1 MRLFKYL
8 AIAAISISSFNT
20 SATHLMGGEI
30 IAQQISGL
38 QYAIAL
44 TTYRDTLGVPMANI
58 ANFSIKD
65 SNGTVIMTF
74 STAYDSV
81 VSGNTLPMYPYG
93 VEVYFFVDTIT
104 LPYQGMFTIGW
115 SNCCRNGAIQNISS
129 PLSQSMFLQTEVT
142 AMDSLSNSTPF
153 FLVPAA
159 IFLPVNTPWQYNPL
173 PFDPDGDSLHWDLSF
188 PLNSWNSPCPGFTL
202 PPAAASGPMSI
213 NPITGTITWTANT
226 VGNFV
231 ATVLVNEYRNGV
243 KIGSIRRDMQFI
255 TVQTSI
261 AGPQWNTGS
270 LPVDALGNIHVNL
283 IQNSSYQLNLSGYSP
298 SGQTLHVAAYGEP
311 FFTQPNPASF
321 TSTGSGI
328 NDSISAHIL
337 WAPSSA
343 QTRSTPYILAVRLSD
358 GYLMQDLSIIFQVSA
373 TAGQDESQLL
383 RAQAYPNPATDY
395 ITFKANPAHVIV
407 ISMDGR
413 SLALQAKGQGWDVS
427 ALAQGLYLLRS
438 FDETGQLIGNDK
450 LLVQKP

>member
-8 AIAAISISSFNT
+8 AIAAIALSSLKA
-20 SATHLMGGEI
+20 SGTHLMGGEI
-30 IAQQISGL
+30 VAQQISGL

-44 TTYRDTLGVPMANI
+44 TTYRDTLGIPMGSNAT
-58 ANFSIKD
+58 FSVKD

-74 STAYDSV
+74 TTAYDSV
-81 VSGNTLPMYPYG
+81 ISGNTLPMYPYG

-115 SNCCRNGAIQNISS
+115 SNCCRNGAIQNISN
-129 PLSQSMFLQTEVT
+129 PMGQSMFLQTEVT
-142 AMDSLSNSTPF
+142 AMDSLNNSTPF
-153 FLVPAA
+153 FLVPAS

-188 PLNSWNSPCPGFTL
+188 PLNNWSSPCPGFAL
-202 PPAAASGPMSI
+202 PPAATNGPMTI

-231 ATVLVNEYRNGV
+231 VTVLVNEYRNGV

-255 TVQTSI
+255 VVQTSTS
-261 AGPQWNTGS
+261 GPQWNTGS

-283 IQNSSYQLNLSGYSP
+283 IQNSSFQLDLSGFSP
-298 SGQTLHVAAYGEP
+298 SGQTLHVEAYGEP
-311 FFTQPNPASF
+311 FFTQPNPAIFNS
-321 TSTGSGI
+321 SGSGI
-328 NDSISAHIL
+328 NDSITGHIL
-337 WAPSSA
+337 WAPSTT

-358 GYLMQDLSIIFQVSA
+358 GYLTQDLSIIFQVSA
-373 TAGQDESQLL
+373 TAGKDESALHLSQVF
-383 RAQAYPNPATDY
+383 PNPATD
-395 ITFKANPAHVIV
+395 IVAFKSQAEHVVV

-413 SLALQAKGQGWDVS
+413 SQELDASGKAWDVS
-427 ALAQGLYLLRS
+427 KLAKGIYIVRA
-438 FDETGQLIGNDK
+438 FDSHGHLVANEK
-450 LLVQKP
+450 LLIQ

>member
-44 TTYRDTLGVPMANI
+44 TAYRDTLGVPMANI

-159 IFLPVNTPWQYNPL
+159 IFLPVNTP
-173 PFDPDGDSLHWDLSF
+173 
-188 PLNSWNSPCPGFTL
+188 
-202 PPAAASGPMSI
+202 
-213 NPITGTITWTANT
+213 
-226 VGNFV
+226 
-231 ATVLVNEYRNGV
+231 
-243 KIGSIRRDMQFI
+243 
-255 TVQTSI
+255 
-261 AGPQWNTGS
+261 
-270 LPVDALGNIHVNL
+270 
-283 IQNSSYQLNLSGYSP
+283 
-298 SGQTLHVAAYGEP
+298 
-311 FFTQPNPASF
+311 
-321 TSTGSGI
+321 
-328 NDSISAHIL
+328 
-337 WAPSSA
+337 
-343 QTRSTPYILAVRLSD
+343 
-358 GYLMQDLSIIFQVSA
+358 
-373 TAGQDESQLL
+373 
-383 RAQAYPNPATDY
+383 
-395 ITFKANPAHVIV
+395 
-407 ISMDGR
+407 
-413 SLALQAKGQGWDVS
+413 
-427 ALAQGLYLLRS
+427 
-438 FDETGQLIGNDK
+438 
-450 LLVQKP
+450 